1 MPNVLSKAVSAIW
14 EAIKSAAFWVG
25 RTIESAFL
33 WVFDQLENLWSN
45 FYKSSETVIVKTCK
59 ANGVPE
65 DEARKK
71 VEKVLKES
79 KDFLDRQ
86 LDKMAELIMELN
98 PCKGG
103 ATVEHELVIEPNT
116 NKKNKPLVPLSTMD
130 HF

>member
-25 RTIESAFL
+25 KTVESVFL
-33 WVFDQLENLWSN
+33 WVFDQFENLWSC
-45 FYKSSETVIVKTCK
+45 FYKSSETVIVETCK

-79 KDFLDRQ
+79 
-86 LDKMAELIMELN
+86 
-98 PCKGG
+98 
-103 ATVEHELVIEPNT
+103 
-116 NKKNKPLVPLSTMD
+116 
-130 HF
+130 